1 MLLPEKVVQGRLDFF
16 RLIDLARFQT
26 VDQVLRRQ
34 VDIHHLVGHR
44 QHAVRNPFVNLH
56 TGNLLNLFIEAF
68 DMLDVDCGNDAD
80 PRIENLHHV
89 LPPLGIFA
97 SFDVGVGQF
106 VNDDDLRMQVDDRLR
121 VHLFKLLALVKE
133 PAPGNERKPHYE
145 GFRFRTAMRLNISD
159 THIDTCV
166 EQLVRLLQH
175 AVSLAHAGTHADI
188 DLELAAMRLLDQIE
202 KVLGAPPGVMG
213 IHTATF

>member
-1 MLLPEKVVQGRLDFF
+1 
-16 RLIDLARFQT
+16 
-26 VDQVLRRQ
+26 
-34 VDIHHLVGHR
+34 
-44 QHAVRNPFVNLH
+44 
-56 TGNLLNLFIEAF
+56 
-68 DMLDVDCGNDAD
+68 
-80 PRIENLHHV
+80 
-89 LPPLGIFA
+89 
-97 SFDVGVGQF
+97 
-106 VNDDDLRMQVDDRLR
+106 
-121 VHLFKLLALVKE
+121 
-133 PAPGNERKPHYE
+133 
-145 GFRFRTAMRLNISD
+145 MRLNISD